1 MSSSHPLGRVL
12 VVIPTYN
19 ERESLPITVK
29 GLFESAPDVEL
40 LVVDDNSPDGT
51 GEWADQLSA
60 SDERVHVLHRTA
72 KDGLGAA
79 YLAGFDWALTR
90 GYDVICEM
98 DADGS
103 HRPQDFPRLLA
114 ALDDESVD
122 LAIGSRWVPGGSVEN
137 WPKHREFLSR
147 GGNIYVKVMLG
158 LGINDATAGF
168 RAFRSRMLQALDLG
182 NVASHGYCF
191 QVDMSRNVIE
201 AGGVVAEVP
210 ITFVERVHGVSKMS
224 GSIVKEALGRV
235 TVWGFQKRSRQL
247 TQIFRR

>member
-29 GLFESAPDVEL
+29 GLFESAPDIEL

-51 GEWADQLSA
+51 GEWADQLA
-60 SDERVHVLHRTA
+60 ALDERVHVLHRTA

-79 YLAGFDWALTR
+79 YLAGFDWALSR
-90 GYDVICEM
+90 EYDVICEM

-114 ALDDESVD
+114 ALDDDSVD

-147 GGNIYVKVMLG
+147 GGNIYVKVMLD

-168 RAFRSRMLQALDLG
+168 RAFRARMLRALDLK
-182 NVASHGYCF
+182 NIASHGYCF

-201 AGGVVAEVP
+201 AGGVVVEVP

-235 TVWGFQKRSRQL
+235 TVWGLQKRGRQL
-247 TQIFRR
+247 AGLFRS